1 MHQVDGEEAKKA
13 NINLAD
19 TVTKL
24 AKASQEAD
32 GILKM
37 VKSTMK
43 LRTMWKL
50 VEIEE
55 ADKNMRETTKM
66 SIKNK
71 GKR

>member
-1 MHQVDGEEAKKA
+1 MEEEAKKA

-24 AKASQEAD
+24 AKASKEAD

-37 VKSTMK
+37 VKSTKK

-50 VEIEE
+50 VDIEE

-66 SIKNK
+66 AIKNK
-71 GKR
+71 GKRL

>member
-1 MHQVDGEEAKKA
+1 MEEEAKKA

-24 AKASQEAD
+24 AKASKEAD